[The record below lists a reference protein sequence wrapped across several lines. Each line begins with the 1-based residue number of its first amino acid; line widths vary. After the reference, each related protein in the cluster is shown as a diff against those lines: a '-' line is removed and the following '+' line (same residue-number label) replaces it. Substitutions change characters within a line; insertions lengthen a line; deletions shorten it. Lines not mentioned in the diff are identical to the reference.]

1 MINNKAFYT
10 FFKIIIPSALCL
22 SSVFAEDD
30 YKMPPKAIADLVDAP
45 VTPGISL
52 SPDKKHILILERS
65 SLPSIKELSQ
75 PELRLAGLRINPKTN
90 GRSRASSYKAI
101 IIKNINSGK
110 EKKVKGIAND
120 ARVLSVIWSPN
131 GKQIAITVI
140 NDDRI
145 NLYLADIKNARAKQL
160 TDKPLNTIYGSPVY
174 WLGDSKGLIV
184 KTVIENRGDVPELNT
199 IPTGPIL
206 QENLGKVSPA
216 RTYQDLLAN
225 PHDEDLLEYYMTAQV
240 YYVGI
245 KGKIKKI
252 GKPGI
257 IRKAEPSPDGDYIL
271 LETIHRP
278 YSYLVPIYRFPIL
291 VQILSSNG
299 KVVHTLRDIPLA
311 ESIPIGRDAVITGP
325 RSFGWRSDVGS
336 TVYYVSALDQ
346 GDPNI
351 DTPYRDEL
359 FSLSSPFSSTNEKSL
374 IKLDLRYSSVMW
386 GDKNNA
392 LIRTR
397 RWKERRSTMWHL
409 NPSAGKTTK
418 IIDRSYEDRYN
429 DPGSPMM
436 EKNTFG
442 RSVLAM
448 IGPNKILMSGNG
460 ASPDGD
466 LPFIDEFDIASK
478 QSKRLWRCEAPYYEK
493 AISIIDKKNRV
504 ILTKRE
510 SKDEPPNYM
519 LRGLKDNALSPVTTF
534 EHPYPQMKNLYKEML
549 TYKRDDG
556 IDLSA
561 TLYLPPGRKPGDG
574 PLPLLVWAYPREFK
588 TSKAASQVVGSP
600 HRFLTINP
608 ASSSSSA
615 IIMLSYGYAI
625 LMGATMPI
633 IGEGDQEPNDSFV
646 KQLVASAQAAADI
659 MVERN
664 ITTRD
669 QIGIGGHSYG
679 AFMTANLLAHSDI
692 FQAGIA
698 RSGAYN
704 RSLTPFGFQSEQR
717 TFWEAPEIY
726 FEMSPFMHAQKV
738 NEPILLIHGEAD
750 NNSGTFPVQSK
761 RYYHALKGH
770 GATAKLVLLPHESHG
785 YKARESVMHVLWET
799 ANWLDTY
806 VKKEDKN

>member
-1 MINNKAFYT
+1 MNGLFYMLVNFVILGLLSLST
-10 FFKIIIPSALCL
+10 LSAD
-22 SSVFAEDD
+22 DD
-30 YKMPPKAIADLVDAP
+30 YKIPPKAIADLVDAP
-45 VTPGISL
+45 VTPSISL
-52 SPDKKHILILERS
+52 SPDKKHLLILERT
-65 SLPSIKELSQ
+65 SLPSIAELSQ

-90 GRSRASSYKAI
+90 GRSRTNNYKSI
-101 IIKNINSGK
+101 IIKNIDSNK
-110 EKKVKGIAND
+110 EKKVRGLPKSSRISNVFWA
-120 ARVLSVIWSPN
+120 PN
-131 GKQIAITVI
+131 GKHIAISVI
-140 NDDRI
+140 NGDRI
-145 NLYLADIKNARAKQL
+145 NLYLADVKNGKAKLLIK
-160 TDKPLNTIYGSPVY
+160 KPLNAIYGSAVY
-174 WLGDSKGLIV
+174 WLSDSEGLIV
-184 KTVIENRGDVPELNT
+184 KTIIENRGDVPVKST
-199 IPTGPIL
+199 VPDGPII

-225 PHDEDLLEYYMTAQV
+225 PDDEDLFDYYMTAQV

-245 KGKIKKI
+245 NGKIKKI

-257 IRKAEPSPDGDYIL
+257 IRRAEPSPDGQYIL
-271 LETIHRP
+271 METIHRP
-278 YSYLVPIYRFPIL
+278 YSYLVPVYRFPIL
-291 VQILSSNG
+291 VQVLNIKG
-299 KVVHTLRDIPLA
+299 RIVHTLRDIPLA
-311 ESIPIGRDAVITGP
+311 ESIPIGRDAVIKGP
-325 RSFGWRSDVGS
+325 RSFGWRSDVGA
-336 TVYYVSALDQ
+336 TIYYVSALDQ

-351 DTPYRDEL
+351 DVSYRDEL
-359 FSLSSPFSSTNEKSL
+359 FSLAAPFTNADEKSL
-374 IKLDLRYSSVMW
+374 IKLDLRYSGVMW

-409 NPSAGKTTK
+409 DPSSNKNKK

-436 EKNTFG
+436 EKNLYG
-442 RSVLAM
+442 RSVLAL
-448 IGPNKILMSGNG
+448 IDNKKILMSGNG

-466 LPFIDEFDIASK
+466 MPFIDEFDITSAK
-478 QSKRLWRCEAPYYEK
+478 SKRLWRCEAPYYEK
-493 AISIIDKKNRV
+493 GISIIDKKNKV
-504 ILTKRE
+504 ILSRRE
-510 SKDEPPNYM
+510 SKDETPNYI
-519 LRGLKDNALSPVTTF
+519 LRGLHDNSLNPITNF
-534 EHPYPQMKNLYKEML
+534 QHPYPQMKNLYKEML
-549 TYKRDDG
+549 TYKREDG

-561 TLYLPPGRKPGDG
+561 TLYLPPGRKPEDG

-600 HRFLTINP
+600 YRFLTINP
-608 ASSSSSA
+608 SSSSSSA

-659 MVERN
+659 MVERK

-726 FEMSPFMHAQKV
+726 FEMSPFMHAHKV

>member
-1 MINNKAFYT
+1 MKNKTYSIIN
-10 FFKIIIPSALCL
+10 IIILCL
-22 SSVFAEDD
+22 LVLPSLSADEG

-45 VTPGISL
+45 VTPNVSL

-65 SLPSIKELSQ
+65 SLPSIEELSQ
-75 PELRLAGLRINPKTN
+75 PELRLAGLRINPFTN
-90 GRSRASSYKAI
+90 GRSRSNNYKSI
-101 IIKNINSGK
+101 IIQNIKSGK
-110 EKKVKGIAND
+110 QKKVKGLPKNAKILN
-120 ARVLSVIWSPN
+120 VIWSPN
-131 GKQIAITVI
+131 GKRIAISVI
-140 NDDRI
+140 NVNQI
-145 NLYLADIKNARAKQL
+145 NLYLAEAKNGKAKL
-160 TDKPLNTIYGSPVY
+160 LINRPLNTIYGSSVY
-174 WLGDSKGLIV
+174 WLNDSKGLIIKGIV
-184 KTVIENRGDVPELNT
+184 EDRSDVPKLNT
-199 IPTGPIL
+199 VPNGPIL

-216 RTYQDLLAN
+216 RTYQDLLTS
-225 PHDEDLLEYYMTAQV
+225 PYDEDLLDYYMSAQV
-240 YYVGI
+240 FHVNI
-245 KGKIKKI
+245 KGKMRKI

-257 IRKAEPSPDGDYIL
+257 IRRAEPSPDGDYIL
-271 LETIHRP
+271 METIHRP
-278 YSYLVPIYRFPIL
+278 YSYLVPIYRFPTL
-291 VQILSSNG
+291 VQVLDSRGEIIQ
-299 KVVHTLRDIPLA
+299 TLRDMPLA
-311 ESIPIGRDAVITGP
+311 ESIPIGRDAVRSGP

-336 TVYYVSALDQ
+336 TIYYVNALDE
-346 GDPNI
+346 GDPNT
-351 DTPYRDEL
+351 DVSYRDEL
-359 FSLSSPFSSTNEKSL
+359 FSISPPFMSTEAQSL
-374 IKLDLRYSSVMW
+374 VKLELRYSSVMW

-392 LIRTR
+392 LISAR
-397 RWKERRSTMWHL
+397 RWKERRTTTWHL
-409 NPSAGKTTK
+409 DPLNNKTRK

-436 EKNTFG
+436 EKNIFG
-442 RSVLAM
+442 RSVLALVD
-448 IGPNKILMSGNG
+448 GRKIFMSGNG
-460 ASPDGD
+460 ASQDGD
-466 LPFIDEFDIASK
+466 LPFVDEYDVITK
-478 QSKRLWRCEAPYYEK
+478 QSKRLWRSEAPYYESG
-493 AISIIDKKNRV
+493 ISIIDKKNNI
-504 ILTKRE
+504 ILTRRE

-519 LRGLKDNALSPVTTF
+519 LRGLKDNSLNPVTQF

-549 TYKRDDG
+549 TYKRNDG

-561 TLYLPPGRKPGDG
+561 TLYLPPGRKPSDG

-600 HRFLTINP
+600 HRFFSINP

-615 IIMLSYGYAI
+615 LIMLSYGYAI

-633 IGEGDQEPNDSFV
+633 IGEGDQEPNDSFI
-646 KQLVASAQAAADI
+646 KQLVGSAQAAADI

-770 GATAKLVLLPHESHG
+770 GATAKLVLLPNESHG

>member
-1 MINNKAFYT
+1 MKNKTYSIIN
-10 FFKIIIPSALCL
+10 IIILCL
-22 SSVFAEDD
+22 LVLPSLSADD
-30 YKMPPKAIADLVDAP
+30 GYKMPPKAIADLVDAP
-45 VTPGISL
+45 VTPNVSL

-65 SLPSIKELSQ
+65 SLPSIEELSQ
-75 PELRLAGLRINPKTN
+75 PELRLAGLRINPFTN
-90 GRSRASSYKAI
+90 GRSRSNNYKSI
-101 IIKNINSGK
+101 IIQNIKSGK
-110 EKKVKGIAND
+110 QKKVKGLPKNAKILN
-120 ARVLSVIWSPN
+120 VIWSPN
-131 GKQIAITVI
+131 GKRIAISVI
-140 NDDRI
+140 NVNQI
-145 NLYLADIKNARAKQL
+145 NLYLAEAKNGKAKL
-160 TDKPLNTIYGSPVY
+160 LINRPLNTIYGSSVY
-174 WLGDSKGLIV
+174 WLNDSKGLIIKGIV
-184 KTVIENRGDVPELNT
+184 EDRSDVPKLNT
-199 IPTGPIL
+199 VPNGPIL

-216 RTYQDLLAN
+216 RTYQDLLTS
-225 PHDEDLLEYYMTAQV
+225 PYDEDLLDYYMSAQV
-240 YYVGI
+240 FHVNI
-245 KGKIKKI
+245 KGKMRKI

-257 IRKAEPSPDGDYIL
+257 IRRAEPSPDGDYIL
-271 LETIHRP
+271 METIHRP
-278 YSYLVPIYRFPIL
+278 YSYLVPIYRFPTL
-291 VQILSSNG
+291 VQVLDSRGEIIQ
-299 KVVHTLRDIPLA
+299 TLRDMPLA
-311 ESIPIGRDAVITGP
+311 ESIPIGRDAVRSGP

-336 TVYYVSALDQ
+336 TIYYVNALDE
-346 GDPNI
+346 GDPNT
-351 DTPYRDEL
+351 DVSYRDEL
-359 FSLSSPFSSTNEKSL
+359 FSISPPFMSTEAQSL
-374 IKLDLRYSSVMW
+374 VKLELRYSSVMW

-392 LIRTR
+392 LISAR
-397 RWKERRSTMWHL
+397 RWKERRTTTWHL
-409 NPSAGKTTK
+409 DPLNNKTRK

-436 EKNTFG
+436 EKNIFG
-442 RSVLAM
+442 RSVLALVD
-448 IGPNKILMSGNG
+448 GRKIFMSGNG
-460 ASPDGD
+460 ASQDGD
-466 LPFIDEFDIASK
+466 LPFVDEYDVITK
-478 QSKRLWRCEAPYYEK
+478 QSKRLWRSEAPYYESG
-493 AISIIDKKNRV
+493 ISIIDKKNNI
-504 ILTKRE
+504 ILTRRE

-519 LRGLKDNALSPVTTF
+519 LRGLKDNSLNPVTQF

-549 TYKRDDG
+549 TYKRNDG

-561 TLYLPPGRKPGDG
+561 TLYLPPGRKPSDG

-600 HRFLTINP
+600 HRFFSINP

-615 IIMLSYGYAI
+615 LIMLSYGYAI

-633 IGEGDQEPNDSFV
+633 IGEGDQEPNDSFI
-646 KQLVASAQAAADI
+646 KQLVGSAQAAADI

-770 GATAKLVLLPHESHG
+770 GATAKLVLLPNESHG

>member
-1 MINNKAFYT
+1 MKNIKYHFVKNILILVFLT
-10 FFKIIIPSALCL
+10 FQILLA
-22 SSVFAEDD
+22 DD
-30 YKMPPKAIADLVDAP
+30 GYKMPPKAIADLVDAP
-45 VTPGISL
+45 VTPNVSL
-52 SPDKKHILILERS
+52 SPDNNNILILERA

-75 PELRLAGLRINPKTN
+75 PELRLAGLRINPATN
-90 GRSRASSYKAI
+90 GRSRANNYIGI
-101 IIKNINSGK
+101 IIQNINSGRQK
-110 EKKVKGIAND
+110 RVKGLPKSGKIS
-120 ARVLSVIWSPN
+120 SVIWSPN
-131 GKQIAITVI
+131 GKQIALSVI
-140 NDDRI
+140 NGNQI
-145 NLYLADIKNARAKQL
+145 NLYLAEVKSGKAKLLIKR
-160 TDKPLNTIYGSPVY
+160 PLNPIYGAPFY
-174 WLGDSKGLIV
+174 WLNDSKGLII
-184 KTVIENRGDVPELNT
+184 KTIIDNRGDAPKNYD

-206 QENLGKVSPA
+206 QENLGKVAPA
-216 RTYQDLLAN
+216 RTYQDLLSN
-225 PHDEDLLEYYMTAQV
+225 PYDEDLFDYYMSSQV
-240 YYVGI
+240 FHVNI
-245 KGKIKKI
+245 KGKMKKI
-252 GKPGI
+252 GESGI
-257 IRKAEPSPDGDYIL
+257 IRKAEPSPDGKYIL

-278 YSYLVPIYRFPIL
+278 YSYLVPIYRFPNL
-291 VQILSSNG
+291 VQVLDSKGNMI
-299 KVVHTLRDIPLA
+299 HTIRDMPLA
-311 ESIPIGRDAVITGP
+311 ESIPIGRDAVISGP

-336 TVYYVSALDQ
+336 TIYYANALDG
-346 GDPNI
+346 GDPNV
-351 DTPYRDEL
+351 DVAYRDEL
-359 FSLSSPFSSTNEKSL
+359 FSLSSPFSDTEPESL
-374 IKLDLRYSSVMW
+374 IKLELRYSGVKW
-386 GDKNNA
+386 GDNNTA
-392 LIRTR
+392 LVSARKWT
-397 RWKERRSTMWHL
+397 ERRTTMWHL
-409 NPSAGKTTK
+409 NPTNNETRK

-436 EKNTFG
+436 EKNKYG
-442 RSVLAM
+442 RSILALVD
-448 IGPNKILMSGNG
+448 GNKIFMSGIG
-460 ASPDGD
+460 ASSEGD
-466 LPFIDEFDIASK
+466 LPFIDEFDIQTNK
-478 QSKRLWRCEAPYYEK
+478 SKRLWRCEAPYYEVGINVINK
-493 AISIIDKKNRV
+493 KKN
-504 ILTKRE
+504 IFLTRRE

-519 LRGLKDNALSPVTTF
+519 LRGLEDNSLESITKF

-556 IDLSA
+556 INLSA
-561 TLYLPPGRKPGDG
+561 TLYLPPGRKPSDG

-600 HRFLTINP
+600 HRFLSINP

-615 IIMLSYGYAI
+615 LIMLSYGYAI
-625 LMGATMPI
+625 LMGATIPI
-633 IGEGDQEPNDSFV
+633 IGEGDQEPNDSFI
-646 KQLVASAQAAADI
+646 KQLVGSAQAAADI

-799 ANWLDTY
+799 ANWLDKY
-806 VKKEDKN
+806 VKKDKKD

>member
-1 MINNKAFYT
+1 MNGLFYMLVNFVVLGLLSLST
-10 FFKIIIPSALCL
+10 LSAD
-22 SSVFAEDD
+22 DD
-30 YKMPPKAIADLVDAP
+30 YKIPPKAIADLVDAP
-45 VTPGISL
+45 VTPSINL
-52 SPDKKHILILERS
+52 SPDKKHLLILERT
-65 SLPSIKELSQ
+65 SLPSIAELSQ

-90 GRSRASSYKAI
+90 GRSRTNNYKSI
-101 IIKNINSGK
+101 IIKNIDSNK
-110 EKKVKGIAND
+110 EKKVRGLPKISRISN
-120 ARVLSVIWSPN
+120 VFWSPN
-131 GKQIAITVI
+131 GKHIAISVI
-140 NDDRI
+140 NGDRI
-145 NLYLADIKNARAKQL
+145 NLYLADVKNGKAKLLIK
-160 TDKPLNTIYGSPVY
+160 KPLNAIYGSAVY
-174 WLGDSKGLIV
+174 WLSDSEGLIV
-184 KTVIENRGDVPELNT
+184 KTIIENRGGVPVKNSV
-199 IPTGPIL
+199 PDGPII

-225 PHDEDLLEYYMTAQV
+225 PDDEDLFDYYMTAQV

-245 KGKIKKI
+245 NGKIKKI

-257 IRKAEPSPDGDYIL
+257 IRRAEPSPDGQYIL
-271 LETIHRP
+271 METIHRP
-278 YSYLVPIYRFPIL
+278 YSYLVPVYRFPIL
-291 VQILSSNG
+291 VQVLNIKG
-299 KVVHTLRDIPLA
+299 RIVHTLRDIPLA
-311 ESIPIGRDAVITGP
+311 ESIPIGRDAVIKGP
-325 RSFGWRSDVGS
+325 RSFGWRSDVGA
-336 TVYYVSALDQ
+336 TIYYVSALDQ

-351 DTPYRDEL
+351 DVSYRDEL
-359 FSLSSPFSSTNEKSL
+359 FSLAAPFTNADEKSL
-374 IKLDLRYSSVMW
+374 IKLDLRYSGVMW

-409 NPSAGKTTK
+409 DPSSNKNKK

-436 EKNTFG
+436 EKNLYG
-442 RSVLAM
+442 RSVLAL
-448 IGPNKILMSGNG
+448 IDNKKILMSGNG

-466 LPFIDEFDIASK
+466 MPFIDEFDITSAK
-478 QSKRLWRCEAPYYEK
+478 SKRLWRCEAPYYEK
-493 AISIIDKKNRV
+493 GISIIDKKNKV
-504 ILTKRE
+504 ILSRRE
-510 SKDEPPNYM
+510 SKDDTPNYM
-519 LRGLKDNALSPVTTF
+519 LRGLNDNSLNPITNF
-534 EHPYPQMKNLYKEML
+534 QHPYPQMKNLYKEML
-549 TYKRDDG
+549 TYKREDG

-561 TLYLPPGRKPGDG
+561 TLYLPPGRKPEDG

-600 HRFLTINP
+600 YRFLTINP

-659 MVERN
+659 MVERK

-726 FEMSPFMHAQKV
+726 FEMSPFMHAHKV

>member
-1 MINNKAFYT
+1 MNNKTYYIFNNVIT
-10 FFKIIIPSALCL
+10 FCFLFLASLSA
-22 SSVFAEDD
+22 DD
-30 YKMPPKAIADLVDAP
+30 GYKMPPKSIIDLVDAP
-45 VTPGISL
+45 VTPNISL

-65 SLPSIKELSQ
+65 SLPSIEELSQ
-75 PELRLAGLRINPKTN
+75 PELRLAGLRINPFTN
-90 GRSRASSYKAI
+90 GRSRSNNYKSI
-101 IIKNINSGK
+101 IIQNINSGK
-110 EKKVKGIAND
+110 QKKVKGLPKNSTIS
-120 ARVLSVIWSPN
+120 SVIWSPN
-131 GKQIAITVI
+131 GKQIAISLI
-140 NDDRI
+140 NGNQI
-145 NLYLADIKNARAKQL
+145 NLYLAETKNGKAKL
-160 TDKPLNTIYGSPVY
+160 LINRPLNTIYGSSVY
-174 WLGDSKGLIV
+174 WLNDSKGLIIKAIV
-184 KTVIENRGDVPELNT
+184 ENRGDEPKLNT
-199 IPTGPIL
+199 VPNGPIL

-216 RTYQDLLAN
+216 RTYQDLLSS
-225 PHDEDLLEYYMTAQV
+225 PYDEDLFDYYMSAQV
-240 YYVGI
+240 LYVSI
-245 KGKIKKI
+245 KGKMKKI
-252 GKPGI
+252 GNPGI
-257 IRKAEPSPDGDYIL
+257 IRRAEPSPDGNYIL
-271 LETIHRP
+271 METIHRP
-278 YSYLVPIYRFPIL
+278 YSYLVPIYRFPTL
-291 VQILSSNG
+291 VQVLDSKG
-299 KVVHTLRDIPLA
+299 KTIHTLRDMPLA
-311 ESIPIGRDAVITGP
+311 ESIPIGRDAVISGP

-336 TVYYVSALDQ
+336 TIYYVNALDE
-346 GDPNI
+346 GDPNV
-351 DTPYRDEL
+351 DVPFRDEL
-359 FSLSSPFSSTNEKSL
+359 FSLSPPFTNTEAQPL
-374 IKLDLRYSSVMW
+374 IKLELRYSRVMW

-392 LIRTR
+392 LISAR
-397 RWKERRSTMWHL
+397 RWKERRTTMWHL
-409 NPSAGKTTK
+409 DPLNNKTRK

-436 EKNTFG
+436 EKNMFG
-442 RSVLAM
+442 RSVLALVD
-448 IGPNKILMSGNG
+448 GRKIFMSGNG

-466 LPFIDEFDIASK
+466 LPFVDEYDITTK
-478 QSKRLWRCEAPYYEK
+478 KSKRLWRCEAPYYESG
-493 AISIIDKKNRV
+493 ISIIDKKNNI
-504 ILTKRE
+504 ILTRRE
-510 SKDEPPNYM
+510 SKDEPPNYI
-519 LRGLKDNALSPVTTF
+519 LRGLKDNSLNPVTEF
-534 EHPYPQMKNLYKEML
+534 KHPYPQMKNLYKEML

-561 TLYLPPGRKPGDG
+561 TLYLPPGRKPSDG

-588 TSKAASQVVGSP
+588 TSKAASQVVGSA
-600 HRFLTINP
+600 HRFFSINP

-615 IIMLSYGYAI
+615 LIMLSYGYAI

-633 IGEGDQEPNDSFV
+633 IGEGDQEPNDSFI
-646 KQLVASAQAAADI
+646 KQLVGSAQAAADI
-659 MVERN
+659 MVDRN

-726 FEMSPFMHAQKV
+726 FGMSPFMHAQKV

-806 VKKEDKN
+806 VKKEDKD

>member
-1 MINNKAFYT
+1 MKNKTYSIIN
-10 FFKIIIPSALCL
+10 IIILCL
-22 SSVFAEDD
+22 LVLPSLSADEG

-45 VTPGISL
+45 VTPNVSL

-65 SLPSIKELSQ
+65 SLPSIEELSQ
-75 PELRLAGLRINPKTN
+75 PELRLAGLRINPFTN
-90 GRSRASSYKAI
+90 GRSRSNNYKSI
-101 IIKNINSGK
+101 IIQNIKSGK
-110 EKKVKGIAND
+110 QKKVKGLPKNAKILN
-120 ARVLSVIWSPN
+120 VIWSPN
-131 GKQIAITVI
+131 GKRIAISVI
-140 NDDRI
+140 NVNQI
-145 NLYLADIKNARAKQL
+145 NLYLAEAKNGKAKL
-160 TDKPLNTIYGSPVY
+160 LINRPLNTIYGSSVY
-174 WLGDSKGLIV
+174 WLNDSKGLIIKGIV
-184 KTVIENRGDVPELNT
+184 EDRSDVPKLNT
-199 IPTGPIL
+199 VPNGPIL

-216 RTYQDLLAN
+216 RTYQDLLTS
-225 PHDEDLLEYYMTAQV
+225 PYDEDLLDYYMSAQV
-240 YYVGI
+240 FHVNI
-245 KGKIKKI
+245 KGKMRKI

-257 IRKAEPSPDGDYIL
+257 IRRAEPSPDGDYIL
-271 LETIHRP
+271 METIHRP
-278 YSYLVPIYRFPIL
+278 YSYLVPIYRFPTL
-291 VQILSSNG
+291 VQVLDSKGEIIQ
-299 KVVHTLRDIPLA
+299 TLRDMPLA
-311 ESIPIGRDAVITGP
+311 ESIPIGRDAVRSGP

-336 TVYYVSALDQ
+336 TIYYVNALDE
-346 GDPNI
+346 GDPNT
-351 DTPYRDEL
+351 DVSYRDEL
-359 FSLSSPFSSTNEKSL
+359 FSISPPFMSTEAQSL
-374 IKLDLRYSSVMW
+374 VKLELRYSSVMW

-392 LIRTR
+392 LISAR
-397 RWKERRSTMWHL
+397 RWKERRTTTWHL
-409 NPSAGKTTK
+409 DPLNNKTRK

-436 EKNTFG
+436 EKNIFG
-442 RSVLAM
+442 RSVLALV
-448 IGPNKILMSGNG
+448 GGRKIFMSGNG
-460 ASPDGD
+460 ASQDGD
-466 LPFIDEFDIASK
+466 LPFVDEYDVITK
-478 QSKRLWRCEAPYYEK
+478 QSKRLWRSEAPYYESG
-493 AISIIDKKNRV
+493 ISIIDKKNNI
-504 ILTKRE
+504 ILTRRE

-519 LRGLKDNALSPVTTF
+519 LRGLKDNSLNPVTQF

-549 TYKRDDG
+549 TYKRNDG

-561 TLYLPPGRKPGDG
+561 TLYLPPGRKPSDG

-600 HRFLTINP
+600 HRFFSINP

-615 IIMLSYGYAI
+615 LIMLSYGYAI

-633 IGEGDQEPNDSFV
+633 IGEGDQEPNDSFI
-646 KQLVASAQAAADI
+646 KQLVGSAQAAADI

-770 GATAKLVLLPHESHG
+770 GATAKLVLLPNESHG